1 MKKTSAQELFFISS
15 PTEPLL
21 RHAAL
26 KALQLSG
33 MIERTQRG
41 MRQRRMSG
49 GYQGA
54 GENA

>member
-15 PTEPLL
+15 LREPLL
-21 RHAAL
+21 RQPAI

-54 GENA
+54 GGNA